1 MSAVHESKLISVR
14 QTDWRD
20 LTDNNLSPCVLLE
33 SIEFPSDDLFT
44 DIVFGEHDDLEKDN
58 KCLKYVYGYRQK
70 LNDELRD
77 LKTINRSLTNSE
89 ETKFIID
96 VLRWLAEDEQLSKI
110 IDKYTITRNALAEH
124 ELELFEKTKRLS
136 ENIPS
141 VISEKSDFHK
151 FRKRVCEITAALSK
165 C

>member
-1 MSAVHESKLISVR
+1 MSAVHESELISER

-20 LTDNNLSPCVLLE
+20 LTDNLSPCVLLE
-33 SIEFPSDDLFT
+33 SVEFPDDDLFT
-44 DIVFGEHDDLEKDN
+44 DIVFGEPPPKKDN
-58 KCLKYVYGYRQK
+58 ECLKYVYGYRQK

-89 ETKFIID
+89 ETKIIID
-96 VLRWLAEDEQLSKI
+96 VLRWLADDEQLSKN
-110 IDKYTITRNALAEH
+110 IDKYTIVRNALVKY

-136 ENIPS
+136 ENISS

-151 FRKRVCEITAALSK
+151 LRNRVGEIYRLM
-165 C
+165 